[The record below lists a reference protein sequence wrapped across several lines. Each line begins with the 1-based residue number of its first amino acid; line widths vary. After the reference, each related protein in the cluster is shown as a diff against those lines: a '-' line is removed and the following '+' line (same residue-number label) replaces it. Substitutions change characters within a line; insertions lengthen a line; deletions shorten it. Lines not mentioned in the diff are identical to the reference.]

1 MKFAAWTNSFSNEW
15 MLVSWLNEWKI
26 LNGQT
31 PINYHKRILNNLYTF
46 FNTRQMVYAKL
57 FCKTLCK
64 QRRSIFLQSWLVIVA
79 PCWGTFNGASTE
91 SIQSCESVFGEV
103 RHVSPDF
110 HTRAYSTSNNVG
122 TVYRHRKS
130 VWTIFISSTDVKL
143 AHLVITF

>member
-1 MKFAAWTNSFSNEW
+1 MTEGIQIAYFPIE
-15 MLVSWLNEWKI
+15 LWLNEWKI

-46 FNTRQMVYAKL
+46 FNTMQMVYAKL

-79 PCWGTFNGASTE
+79 PCWGTFNGGSAE

-122 TVYRHRKS
+122 TVSRHKNLFGQYS
-130 VWTIFISSTDVKL
+130 F
-143 AHLVITF
+143 HLQMSN